1 MGRRGGGARAV
12 LRGAGG
18 PVTRRSIS
26 RILSGLASED
36 PDRIVAIAD
45 EGSLTAR
52 ELDRASNRL
61 ARAYRELGVG
71 TDDLVTVSL
80 PNSLDAIVVC
90 AAIWK
95 AGATPQP
102 VSTELSAEERAAVEQ
117 VAAPALVVGAASATV
132 PWRPGDWRPEGSDEP
147 LDDRWAA
154 SWKAPAS
161 SGSTGRPKVVLASGP
176 ALLDPE
182 APVAAFLPL
191 AGVQLVAGPLMHSAT
206 FTYAFRGLMTGQTLV
221 ILPRFDGRRVLEA
234 IARHRVTWT
243 LLVPTTIRRLL
254 LCDRA
259 DCDVSSLELVLH
271 LGAPCPPED
280 KRALIDW
287 LGASRV
293 VEVYAGSE
301 SNGLTMIRGEEWLER
316 PGSVGRPIG
325 GTTLRI
331 LRDDGSEAAVGET
344 GRIWMHRGDP
354 AYRYLGGASSRT
366 SDGWDTLGDVGRV
379 DADGYL
385 WVLDRADDLIL
396 RGGVNVY
403 PIEVE
408 RVLEAHPLVRGAVAF
423 GVPDDDL
430 GRAIEAVVDVGDAVV
445 DGGELLASANARLG
459 RERRLRALRMVREP
473 LRSDAGKVRRSSF
486 GAAGE
491 RADAVDLSP

>member
-1 MGRRGGGARAV
+1 M
-12 LRGAGG
+12 
-18 PVTRRSIS
+18 TRRSIS

-102 VSTELSAEERAAVEQ
+102 VSTELSPEERAAVEQ

-147 LDDRWAA
+147 LEDRWAA